1 MPSKKRATPVSLQP
15 LDALFGTNEETTN
28 GISEI
33 AIGSLHPFT
42 NHPFQVRDDKKMEEL
57 AESITQYGV
66 LVPGI
71 VRLRESGGYE
81 LVAGHRRKRAC
92 ELAGLEKMP
101 VIIKD
106 LTDDEATVIMV
117 DSNIQRE
124 ELLISE
130 KAFAY
135 KMKYEALK
143 RQGKR
148 SDLTSCQVGKKLA
161 AEEVS
166 QNTGDSSRQILRYIH
181 LTELIAKL
189 LELADEK
196 KLPFNTAVEISYLR
210 TEEQQ
215 ILFQYMSN
223 HNMVPS
229 MKQAKELKQISKERM
244 LTYSE
249 IDQICMNE
257 STEKVQVQIPAKKLK
272 QYFPDTYTKADELR
286 NKRKVMSKQIGGL
299 MAKGQKDEAE
309 KVKDEVS
316 AIGAELDAM
325 AEKEKELEGKIRERM
340 LVIPNIIDPSVP
352 IGKDDS
358 ENVEIE
364 KFGEPVVPDYE
375 IPYHVDIMES
385 FNGIDLDSARRT
397 SGNGFYYLMGDIA
410 RLHSAILSYA
420 RDFMIDRGFTYFIP
434 PYMIRSDVVTGVMS
448 FSEME
453 GMMYKIEGEDLY
465 LIGTSEHSMI
475 GRFIDTIIPE
485 GELPKTLTSYS
496 PCFRKEVG
504 AHGIEERGVYR
515 IHQFEKQE
523 MIVVCK
529 PEDSMAWYDKLWQ
542 NSVDFFRSLDIPVRT
557 LECCSGDLADLKVK
571 SCDVEAWSP
580 RQKKYF
586 EVGSCSN
593 LGDAQARRLGIRIK
607 AEDGTKYFAHTLNN
621 TVVAPPRMLIAFLEN
636 NLNADGTVNIPEP
649 LRMYM
654 GGKDKI
660 TK

>member
-1 MPSKKRATPVSLQP
+1 MPSKKRATPISLQP
-15 LDALFGTNEETTN
+15 LDALFGTNEETNN
-28 GISEI
+28 GICEI
-33 AIGSLHPFT
+33 EIGSLHPFP
-42 NHPFQVRDDKKMEEL
+42 NHPFQVKDDKKMEEL
-57 AESITQYGV
+57 SESITQYGV

-166 QNTGDSSRQILRYIH
+166 QNTGDIH
-181 LTELIAKL
+181 LTELIAEF

-196 KLPFNTAVEISYLR
+196 KLPFNTAVELSYLR

-272 QYFPDTYTKADELR
+272 QYFPDTYTKTQMEEIIFMLLA
-286 NKRKVMSKQIGGL
+286 SW
-299 MAKGQKDEAE
+299 AE
-309 KVKDEVS
+309 R
-316 AIGAELDAM
+316 
-325 AEKEKELEGKIRERM
+325 EGKE
-340 LVIPNIIDPSVP
+340 
-352 IGKDDS
+352 
-358 ENVEIE
+358 
-364 KFGEPVVPDYE
+364 
-375 IPYHVDIMES
+375 
-385 FNGIDLDSARRT
+385 
-397 SGNGFYYLMGDIA
+397 
-410 RLHSAILSYA
+410 
-420 RDFMIDRGFTYFIP
+420 
-434 PYMIRSDVVTGVMS
+434 
-448 FSEME
+448 
-453 GMMYKIEGEDLY
+453 
-465 LIGTSEHSMI
+465 
-475 GRFIDTIIPE
+475 
-485 GELPKTLTSYS
+485 
-496 PCFRKEVG
+496 
-504 AHGIEERGVYR
+504 
-515 IHQFEKQE
+515 
-523 MIVVCK
+523 
-529 PEDSMAWYDKLWQ
+529 
-542 NSVDFFRSLDIPVRT
+542 
-557 LECCSGDLADLKVK
+557 
-571 SCDVEAWSP
+571 
-580 RQKKYF
+580 
-586 EVGSCSN
+586 
-593 LGDAQARRLGIRIK
+593 
-607 AEDGTKYFAHTLNN
+607 
-621 TVVAPPRMLIAFLEN
+621 
-636 NLNADGTVNIPEP
+636 
-649 LRMYM
+649 
-654 GGKDKI
+654 
-660 TK
+660 

>member
-196 KLPFNTAVEISYLR
+196 KLPFNTEKNHTDKSKGNTPAL
-210 TEEQQ
+210 EEKFS
-215 ILFQYMSN
+215 LNGRFKNVVLS
-223 HNMVPS
+223 
-229 MKQAKELKQISKERM
+229 
-244 LTYSE
+244 
-249 IDQICMNE
+249 
-257 STEKVQVQIPAKKLK
+257 
-272 QYFPDTYTKADELR
+272 
-286 NKRKVMSKQIGGL
+286 
-299 MAKGQKDEAE
+299 EAE
-309 KVKDEVS
+309 LQELMTLFPWDYQKRIDHLSVYMKSSGKEYQNHFATICLWSERD
-316 AIGAELDAM
+316 GARAGRD
-325 AEKEKELEGKIRERM
+325 K
-340 LVIPNIIDPSVP
+340 
-352 IGKDDS
+352 
-358 ENVEIE
+358 
-364 KFGEPVVPDYE
+364 YE
-375 IPYHVDIMES
+375 
-385 FNGIDLDSARRT
+385 FQ
-397 SGNGFYYLMGDIA
+397 
-410 RLHSAILSYA
+410 
-420 RDFMIDRGFTYFIP
+420 
-434 PYMIRSDVVTGVMS
+434 
-448 FSEME
+448 
-453 GMMYKIEGEDLY
+453 EGE
-465 LIGTSEHSMI
+465 
-475 GRFIDTIIPE
+475 
-485 GELPKTLTSYS
+485 
-496 PCFRKEVG
+496 
-504 AHGIEERGVYR
+504 
-515 IHQFEKQE
+515 
-523 MIVVCK
+523 
-529 PEDSMAWYDKLWQ
+529 
-542 NSVDFFRSLDIPVRT
+542 SL
-557 LECCSGDLADLKVK
+557 
-571 SCDVEAWSP
+571 
-580 RQKKYF
+580 
-586 EVGSCSN
+586 
-593 LGDAQARRLGIRIK
+593 
-607 AEDGTKYFAHTLNN
+607 
-621 TVVAPPRMLIAFLEN
+621 
-636 NLNADGTVNIPEP
+636 
-649 LRMYM
+649 
-654 GGKDKI
+654 
-660 TK
+660 